1 MYIQMDVIPQQNGLE
16 LSNATVAA
24 KPRAPA
30 PVIHT
35 QAMAGL
41 VVALVTLVQML
52 SYTAL
57 LFGTTPPDVQAQGL
71 VMMLLSVILMAGVG
85 AMLSTLP
92 SSFLSHDGALI
103 AVMAPAVAALA
114 AGLAGAPPGVLGATV
129 MAGLALTAI
138 VTGLALLGLG
148 WTRGGAVVRFL
159 PLQVTA
165 GMGSAAGWSLLM
177 GGASVAIAHP
187 VSLAALP
194 TQAELLHML
203 PAVVWAALILV
214 ATRRFRSPLV
224 LPSMVLAGVG
234 LHHGVFA
241 VLGRTLDQQRLE
253 HWLLPATGRLTP
265 TIPWSPE
272 MLWHIDWSALASQ
285 LPALGATVAVAC
297 LLLTV
302 NVNLL
307 EIGTQ
312 QDVDVDRDLRANG
325 AAAVLSGLAGGV
337 MGIMSA
343 VRSAQLYRL
352 GSRSRLTPLFTGLA
366 VGVVPMALPDIFGLV
381 PRAVLGALLLTIGFN
396 TLENWLVK
404 IRRRLSLAE
413 WLTIPAVLLVSVW
426 FGLPAAV
433 FIGLVLGCATFAVMY
448 SLASPIRARY
458 RGDVAQS
465 NVVRSPAERAVLL
478 DHADAVLVL
487 YLQGFLFFGTAS
499 RLLQEI
505 KAEIA
510 RYHGVLR
517 HLVLDCSNIDGLD
530 GSARATFDR
539 MRQIAIANG
548 ITLTYAALTPAAAK
562 LLGLSA
568 GNTGATP
575 TLDEAL
581 ERSETDLLAGHV
593 LSPAPVLTF
602 LAGELDDPADA
613 AALNA
618 ALVPSLVP
626 QGSTL
631 MAQGEA
637 SEDLVFLASG
647 QAIVTITFDGGP
659 EVRVRQFGPG
669 TMIGEIGFLLG
680 CPRTATVRAMTDCEV
695 WILTRAAMQRLETE
709 RPGAA
714 LALQRTVMAGLST
727 RLLDKDHLIAAL
739 TRGTRHTA

>member
-1 MYIQMDVIPQQNGLE
+1 
-16 LSNATVAA
+16 
-24 KPRAPA
+24 
-30 PVIHT
+30 
-35 QAMAGL
+35 
-41 VVALVTLVQML
+41 ML

-92 SSFLSHDGALI
+92 SSFLSHDGALT
-103 AVMAPAVAALA
+103 AVMAPAVALVA

-138 VTGLALLGLG
+138 VTGLALLSLG
-148 WTRGGAVVRFL
+148 WARGGAVVRFL

-165 GMGSAAGWSLLM
+165 GVGSATGWSLLM

-194 TQAELLHML
+194 TQGELLHVL

-214 ATRRFRSPLV
+214 ATRRFRSPLM
-224 LPSMVLAGVG
+224 LPGMVLAGVG

-253 HWLLPATGRLTP
+253 HWLLPATGRLKP
-265 TIPWSPE
+265 IIPWSPE
-272 MLWHIDWSALASQ
+272 MLGHIDWSALASQ

-337 MGIMSA
+337 MGIMGS

-352 GSRSRLTPLFTGLA
+352 GGRSRLTPLLTGLA
-366 VGVVPMALPDIFGLV
+366 VGVVPMALPDILGLM
-381 PRAVLGALLLTIGFN
+381 PRTVLGALLLTMGFN
-396 TLENWLVK
+396 GLENWVVK
-404 IRRRLSLAE
+404 IRRRLSFAE
-413 WLTIPAVLLVSVW
+413 WLTIPAVLLVSVR

-433 FIGLVLGCATFAVMY
+433 FTGLVLGCATFAVMY

-478 DHADAVLVL
+478 AHADTVLVL
-487 YLQGFLFFGTAS
+487 YLQGFLFFGTAN
-499 RLLQEI
+499 RLLQEV

-510 RYHGVLR
+510 RSHGVLR

-568 GNTGATP
+568 GKPGAAP

-581 ERSETDLLAGHV
+581 ERSETDLLAGHT
-593 LSPAPVLTF
+593 LPPAPVLTL
-602 LAGELDDPADA
+602 LAGDLDDPADA

-618 ALVPSLVP
+618 ALAPSMIP
-626 QGSTL
+626 QGSIL

-637 SEDLVFLASG
+637 SEDLIFLASG
-647 QAIVTITFDGGP
+647 QATVTVTFGGGP
-659 EVRVRQFGPG
+659 EIRVRQFGPG

-680 CPRTATVRAMTDCEV
+680 TPRTATVRAMTDCEI
-695 WILTRAAMQRLETE
+695 WTLTRAAMRRLETE
-709 RPGAA
+709 RPSAA

-739 TRGTRHTA
+739 MRGTRRTA